1 MLGIGLFPA
10 LFVPVGWPG
19 LVVDLA
25 ALVMDDDRGFADGS
39 GWTRISW
46 TESGDWDTGA
56 AWLLSGAQALDR
68 HWTYLG
74 PLWQ

>member
-46 TESGDWDTGA
+46 TESGDWGHRG
-56 AWLLSGAQALDR
+56 S
-68 HWTYLG
+68 
-74 PLWQ
+74 